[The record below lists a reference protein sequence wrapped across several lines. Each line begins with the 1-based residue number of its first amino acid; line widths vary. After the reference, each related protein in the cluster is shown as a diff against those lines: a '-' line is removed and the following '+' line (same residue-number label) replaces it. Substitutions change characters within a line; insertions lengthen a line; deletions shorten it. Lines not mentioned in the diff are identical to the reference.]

1 MCSWA
6 ETVLQSQPCSHA
18 LSSKPLLQSGCSDE
32 ALAHR
37 SVPSLRE
44 IQETLVEVG
53 DKPETFVGSREW
65 IGTFE
70 ACIVLDHLFG
80 VSRCTYPR

>member
-1 MCSWA
+1 M
-6 ETVLQSQPCSHA
+6 
-18 LSSKPLLQSGCSDE
+18 
-32 ALAHR
+32 
-37 SVPSLRE
+37 RE

-53 DKPETFVGSREW
+53 DKPETFVGSKEW

-80 VSRCTYPR
+80 VSRYTNTLIDLVLPLLA